1 MNRLILVGNGFD
13 LAHGLR
19 TSYKDFMDF
28 YLLKVFMELVQN
40 NYQYQD
46 PLISITSK
54 NNSRPI
60 VAEYRK
66 FDSGITYLDYLR
78 KECSKLFDIKLSLF
92 LEVCHQNI
100 LECNWVDIEMTYFH
114 CLCTNIRDGRV
125 DRKDVSIL
133 NRQLTYLKDELEA
146 YLTAV
151 ETYQPTEHPDPDLL
165 EIFLQPLFRKDFS
178 AAEKAGDEVHFLNY
192 FGLSQE
198 QGNAAHTMIVN
209 FNYTQTLEPY
219 LKAIQQNGLKSSS
232 LNYIHGRLNSKENP
246 PIFGF
251 GDEYNK
257 IYNEFEEHNE
267 NCLFD
272 HVKSF
277 KYFQTNNNKNLLRFV
292 SSDLFQVFIL
302 GHSCGLSD
310 RTMLKAIFESENC
323 RSIKIFHHNRS
334 EESNDYHEKTIEL
347 GRHFTDKGYMRRV
360 IVDYDVNNYMPQPS
374 LKKPPTYHDFLQKH
388 WGINFSPS
396 FPSFYTLD

>member
-13 LAHGLR
+13 LAHGLK
-19 TSYKDFMDF
+19 TSYNNFMDF

-40 NYQYQD
+40 NYRYQD
-46 PLISITSK
+46 ALISIASK

-66 FDSGITYLDYLR
+66 FDSGIAYLDYLR
-78 KECSKLFDIKLSLF
+78 KDCSKLFDIKISQF
-92 LEVCHQNI
+92 LHESHRNI
-100 LECNWVDIEMTYFH
+100 LERNWVDIEMTYFH
-114 CLCTNIRDGRV
+114 CLCSNIRDGRV
-125 DRKDVSIL
+125 DRENIAVL
-133 NRQLTYLKDELEA
+133 NQQLTYLKKELED
-146 YLTAV
+146 YLAAV
-151 ETYQPTEHPDPDLL
+151 ETYQPTDHPDPDLL
-165 EIFLQPLFRKDFS
+165 EIFLQPLIWNDFS
-178 AAEKAGDEVHFLNY
+178 AAAKTTDRIKLGPHSFDASGKNELPRN
-192 FGLSQE
+192 
-198 QGNAAHTMIVN
+198 TMIVN
-209 FNYTQTLEPY
+209 FNYTQTLEAY
-219 LKAIQQNGLKSSS
+219 LEAIKQNGLKNPT

-251 GDEYNK
+251 GDEYNQ
-257 IYNEFEEHNE
+257 IYSEFEEHNE
-267 NCLFD
+267 NCLYD

-277 KYFQTNNNKNLLRFV
+277 KYFQTNNNKDLLRFV

-347 GRHFTDKGYMRRV
+347 GRHFSNKGYMRRV
-360 IVDYDVNNYMPQPS
+360 IVDYDANNYMPQPA

-396 FPSFYTLD
+396 FPSFHS

>member
-19 TSYKDFMDF
+19 TSYKDFMEF
-28 YLLKVFMELVQN
+28 YLLKVFLQLVRN
-40 NYQYQD
+40 NYHYED
-46 PLISITSK
+46 PLIYISSK
-54 NNSRPI
+54 NNSRPN
-60 VAEYRK
+60 VLEYRQ
-66 FDSGITYLDYLR
+66 FDSGFAYLNYLQ
-78 KECSKLFDIKLSLF
+78 KECSKIFDINLSLF
-92 LEVCHQNI
+92 LHSSHQNI
-100 LECNWVDIEMTYFH
+100 LERNWVDIEMIYFQ
-114 CLCTNIRDGRV
+114 CLCKHINDGQV
-125 DRKDVSIL
+125 DLQNVAIL
-133 NRQLTYLKDELEA
+133 NQQLTYLKEELEA

-151 ETYQPTEHPDPDLL
+151 EAYQKIEQPDPDLL
-165 EIFLQPLFRKDFS
+165 EIFLQPMLWKDFS
-178 AAEKAGDEVHFLNY
+178 ASAKPTDRFEMNMRSISPSKQKGKVN
-192 FGLSQE
+192 S
-198 QGNAAHTMIVN
+198 TMVVN
-209 FNYTQTLEPY
+209 FNYTNTLAPY
-219 LKAIQQNGLKSSS
+219 FEAMQQNGLKNSS
-232 LNYIHGRLNSKENP
+232 LNYIHGSLNSKENP

-257 IYNEFEEHNE
+257 IYAEFEEHNE

-277 KYFQTNNNKNLLRFV
+277 KYFQTNNNKDLLRFV

-323 RSIKIFHHNRS
+323 RSVKIFHHNRS

-360 IVDYDVNNYMPQPS
+360 IVDYDASNYMPQPL
-374 LKKPPTYHDFLQKH
+374 LKKPPTYEDFMQKH
-388 WGINFSPS
+388 FGINFSPS
-396 FPSFYTLD
+396 FPSFYS

>member
-13 LAHGLR
+13 LAHGLK
-19 TSYKDFMDF
+19 TSYKDFIDF
-28 YLLKVFMELVQN
+28 YLLKVFMKLVQN
-40 NYQYQD
+40 NYRYQD
-46 PLISITSK
+46 PLISIACE
-54 NNSRPI
+54 NNARPV
-60 VAEYRK
+60 VAEQRQ
-66 FDSGITYLDYLR
+66 FDSGIAYLDYLR
-78 KECSKLFDIKLSLF
+78 KECSKLFDIKISLF
-92 LEVCHQNI
+92 LHASHQNV
-100 LECNWVDIEMTYFH
+100 LERNWVDIEMTYFN
-114 CLCTNIRDGRV
+114 CLCTHIRDGQV
-125 DRKDVSIL
+125 DRESISTL
-133 NRQLTYLKDELEA
+133 NQQLSYLKGELEA

-151 ETYQPTEHPDPDLL
+151 ETYQPINYPDPDLL

-178 AAEKAGDEVHFLNY
+178 AAEKASDETHFLNS

-198 QGNAAHTMIVN
+198 QGTAGHTMIVN

-219 LKAIQQNGLKSSS
+219 MAAIQKNGLKNSS

-251 GDEYNK
+251 GDEYNQ
-257 IYNEFEEHNE
+257 IYREFEEHNE

-310 RTMLKAIFESENC
+310 RTMLKAIFENENC
-323 RSIKIFHHNRS
+323 RSVKIFHHNRS
-334 EESNDYHEKTIEL
+334 EENNDYHEKTIEL

-360 IVDYDVNNYMPQPS
+360 IVDYYANNYMPQPL
-374 LKKPPTYHDFLQKH
+374 LKKPPTYRDFIQKH
-388 WGINFSPS
+388 FSINFSPS
-396 FPSFYTLD
+396 FPTFHF